1 MSLKLSKNNAPAY
14 NYLSEGDMS
23 NPATVA
29 VTIDKLGGT
38 KTSAALII
46 YLVAAQAGNANIGS
60 YTGITITPSTEQ
72 AGITWEISLNGS
84 TWLSAISPADMDCST
99 ADVVT
104 PVHVRV
110 VANNAEDTPLATG
123 NYAGE
128 FAIEAVENPPV

>member
-38 KTSAALII
+38 KTSSALII
-46 YLVAAQAGNANIGS
+46 YLIAAQAGNANIGS
-60 YTGITITPSTEQ
+60 YTGITVTPTTPQ
-72 AGITWEISLNGS
+72 AGITWEISLNGT
-84 TWLSAISPADMDCST
+84 TWLSAIAPADMYCS
-99 ADVVT
+99 AVDAVT
-104 PVHVRV
+104 PVHVRI
-110 VANNAEDTPLATG
+110 VADNSVTTPLATG

-128 FAIEAVENPPV
+128 FAIEAVENPPA

>member
-46 YLVAAQAGNANIGS
+46 YLVAAQAGNTNIGG
-60 YTGITITPSTEQ
+60 YTGITVTPSTPQ

-84 TWLSAISPADMDCST
+84 TWLSAISPADMDCSA

-104 PVHVRV
+104 AVHVRV

-128 FAIEAVENPPV
+128 FAIEAVENPPA